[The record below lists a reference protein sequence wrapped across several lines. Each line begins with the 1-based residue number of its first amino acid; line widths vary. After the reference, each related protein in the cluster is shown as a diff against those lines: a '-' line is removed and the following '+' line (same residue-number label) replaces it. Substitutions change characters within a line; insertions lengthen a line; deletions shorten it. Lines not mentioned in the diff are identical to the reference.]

1 MNKIDAKV
9 EAIESLENI
18 TVVSFSSFG
27 QALKMMSLELDKNIK
42 IGSKVTLGVK
52 ASSISIAKNLS
63 TELSISNQLQT
74 TVISVNNG
82 ILLTSIKLRFED
94 FILES
99 IITLESSKRL
109 SLHEGDTVIALIK
122 SSDLS
127 ILEVLK

>member
-27 QALKMMSLELDKNIK
+27 QPLKMMSLEMNKEIK

-63 TELSISNQLQT
+63 TELSISNQLLT

-82 ILLTSIKLRFED
+82 TLLASIKLRFED

-109 SLHEGDTVIALIK
+109 KLHEGDTVIALIK

-127 ILEVLK
+127 VLEYVQ